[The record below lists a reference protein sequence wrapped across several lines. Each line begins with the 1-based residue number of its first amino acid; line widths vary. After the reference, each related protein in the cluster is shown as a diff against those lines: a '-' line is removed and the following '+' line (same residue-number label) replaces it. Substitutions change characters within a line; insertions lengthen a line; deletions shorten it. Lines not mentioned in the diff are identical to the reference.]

1 VLLGV
6 SAPVQ
11 LANATVSIGASIG
24 VSLYP
29 QDNADT
35 DTLLRHAD
43 QSMYLAKEAGK
54 NRYSLFDLESNQKAQ
69 THRSFLESL
78 RGALASAQFELYY
91 QPMVD
96 LRDGCIVGAE
106 ALLRW
111 RSPQRGLV
119 EPAQFLPHMAGS
131 DLETP
136 IGDWVIRTA
145 LAQAAQWRS
154 QGLALCISANISA
167 HHLLNPSF
175 GQRLAQALAIEP
187 TLPPECVKLEVLET
201 AAIVDINLAVDILVQ
216 CRKLGVHFALDDFGT
231 GYSSLTYLRKL
242 PVDTLKIDQSF
253 VRDMLVDS
261 DDMGIVEG
269 VIRLG
274 EAFRKTIVAEGVE
287 TLEHGS
293 ALLAM
298 GCTLA
303 QGYGIA
309 RPMPA
314 AQFMDWCARW
324 RSEQR
329 WLAWAPAAV

>member
-1 VLLGV
+1 
-6 SAPVQ
+6 
-11 LANATVSIGASIG
+11 
-24 VSLYP
+24 
-29 QDNADT
+29 
-35 DTLLRHAD
+35 
-43 QSMYLAKEAGK
+43 
-54 NRYSLFDLESNQKAQ
+54 
-69 THRSFLESL
+69 
-78 RGALASAQFELYY
+78 
-91 QPMVD
+91 VD
-96 LRDGCIVGAE
+96 LRDGRIVGAE

-119 EPAQFLPHMAGS
+119 EPAQFLQYMAGS

-136 IGDWVIRTA
+136 VGDWVIRTA
-145 LAQAAQWRS
+145 LAQAAHWRS
-154 QGLALCISANISA
+154 LGLALCINANVSA
-167 HHLLNPSF
+167 HHLLEPSF
-175 GQRLAQALAIEP
+175 QQRLAEALAAEP
-187 TLPPECVKLEVLET
+187 TLPPDCVKLEVLET
-201 AAIVDINLAVDILVQ
+201 AAIVDIDLAVHILVQ

-287 TLEHGS
+287 TLEQGA

-314 AQFMDWCARW
+314 AHFMDWCAHW

-329 WLAWAPAAV
+329 WLSLAPATV